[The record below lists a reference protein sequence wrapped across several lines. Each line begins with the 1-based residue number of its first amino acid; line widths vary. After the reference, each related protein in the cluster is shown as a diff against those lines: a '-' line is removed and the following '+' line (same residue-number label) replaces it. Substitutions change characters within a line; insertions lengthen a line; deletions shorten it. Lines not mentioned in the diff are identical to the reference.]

1 MLCNLLLFDW
11 KSFGGPWKCL
21 CFFCML
27 IELWSNYVL
36 WKVHNY
42 FNVTPRKLYLLFTRL
57 CEKIEL
63 NCRKSNPSFFLQVVF
78 RLDTLHNHLDFL
90 WYLTLVSFSLI
101 CKCRLSNSR
110 IKSIKRL
117 FHNNFNGDQCVLCRA
132 NLKEE

>member
-1 MLCNLLLFDW
+1 MLLITLPLKNFGWTTKIIVLFRI
-11 KSFGGPWKCL
+11 
-21 CFFCML
+21 L
-27 IELWSNYVL
+27 IETISNYVL
-36 WKVHNY
+36 WKVHKY

-63 NCRKSNPSFFLQVVF
+63 NCSKSNPSFFLQIVF